1 MPDFEPH
8 VIPITHL
15 RDSLGWAYLTVAQ
28 TGEPIIIQRYN
39 RQDVVLVPRWEW
51 DFLKDME
58 AAIRAGACPWEESAE
73 LGQPMLDVPPRL
85 R

>member
-15 RDSLGWAYLTVAQ
+15 RDSLGWAYLTVVQ

-39 RQDVVLVPRWEW
+39 RQDVVFGPPLGMGLPQGHGSGDPGRGMP
-51 DFLKDME
+51 LGG
-58 AAIRAGACPWEESAE
+58 IR
-73 LGQPMLDVPPRL
+73 
-85 R
+85 